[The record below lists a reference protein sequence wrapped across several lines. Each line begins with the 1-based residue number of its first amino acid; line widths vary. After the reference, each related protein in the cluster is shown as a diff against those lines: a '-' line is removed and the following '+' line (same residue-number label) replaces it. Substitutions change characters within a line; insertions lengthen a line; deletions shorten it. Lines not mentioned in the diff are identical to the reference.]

1 MPFSVHSHVIKRLG
15 CTYPLTSSH
24 RRHPVPDSG
33 RDRAQETFASVAGS
47 GANLPTRFRFLF
59 PFFLSRRRCCYFSL
73 PSSRPGATA
82 WRRPDS
88 IEAPRCYSPNPPIQA
103 RRLGTPPT
111 QRCDFLSSPF
121 LLESRAP
128 MIGSLLD
135 PT

>member
-59 PFFLSRRRCCYFSL
+59 PFFSAAAAAAISLSLRPGREQQRGDA
-73 PSSRPGATA
+73 PIQSRPLAA
-82 WRRPDS
+82 IRRIPQSKPADW
-88 IEAPRCYSPNPPIQA
+88 A
-103 RRLGTPPT
+103 RRLRKGVIFYPP
-111 QRCDFLSSPF
+111 PF
-121 LLESRAP
+121 FWSRVP
-128 MIGSLLD
+128 
-135 PT
+135 P